1 MSSHSVHS
9 LNDLSHLAAQIRAGE
24 RRALA
29 QAITLIESERTDH
42 RQKANELIELL
53 LKQSAD
59 RASKSNL
66 NSSLRIGITGPPGA
80 GKSSF
85 IEKFGL
91 YALAQG
97 HKLGVVAI
105 DPSLWGSGGSILG
118 DKTRMELLAREA
130 NAFIRPSPA
139 RGNLGGVTRHT
150 NEMIVLLE
158 AAGFDWII
166 IETVGVGQSEM
177 AVADV
182 SDCLVL
188 ILPPAAGDE
197 LQGIKGGI
205 LERADVI
212 LINKADG
219 DLLAAAETTLSDY
232 QAALRLLMARN
243 RHRRCDIMTVSA
255 LSGKN
260 LPETYEL
267 IVDFNRQ
274 ATQFGTKSTRRAA
287 QAGAIFDQE
296 LNASWREI
304 LLRDNARLE
313 LYQRARAKVEN
324 GLTTPAQAVQL
335 LIEQWLA

>member
-1 MSSHSVHS
+1 MPPRSVQS
-9 LNDLSHLAAQIRAGE
+9 LNDPTQLAAQICTE
-24 RRALA
+24 NRRALA
-29 QAITLIESERTDH
+29 QAITLIESERPDH
-42 RQKANELIELL
+42 RQKANDLIDIL
-53 LKQSAD
+53 LKPEAA
-59 RASKSNL
+59 RAGNPSN
-66 NSSLRIGITGPPGA
+66 SMRIGITGPPGA

-118 DKTRMELLAREA
+118 DKTRMELLSREA
-130 NAFIRPSPA
+130 NAFIRPSPT

-150 NEMIVLLE
+150 SEMIVLME
-158 AAGFDWII
+158 AAGFDCII

-205 LERADVI
+205 LERADAI

-232 QAALRLLMARN
+232 QAAMRLLMARN
-243 RHRRCDIMTVSA
+243 RHRRCEIMTVSA
-255 LSGKN
+255 LTGKN
-260 LPETYEL
+260 LAKTYEF
-267 IVDFNRQ
+267 IIEFNRQ
-274 ATQFGTKSTRRAA
+274 ATQSGTKSARRAA

-296 LNASWREI
+296 LNAIWREAV
-304 LLRDNARLE
+304 LRDPARVA
-313 LYQRARAKVEN
+313 LYHQARANVEN
-324 GLTTPAQAVQL
+324 GLSTPAQAAQL
-335 LIEQWLA
+335 LIEQLLA

>member
-1 MSSHSVHS
+1 MNIVE
-9 LNDLSHLAAQIRAGE
+9 LSQLAAQIGAGN

-29 QAITLIESERTDH
+29 QAITLIESERSDH
-42 RQKANELIELL
+42 RQKANDLIDLL
-53 LKQSAD
+53 LKPEARRGSPPT
-59 RASKSNL
+59 
-66 NSSLRIGITGPPGA
+66 SLRIGITGPPGA

-118 DKTRMELLAREA
+118 DKTRMELLSRED

-150 NEMIVLLE
+150 SEMIVLME

-197 LQGIKGGI
+197 LQGIKGGV
-205 LERADVI
+205 LERADAI

-219 DLLAAAETTLSDY
+219 DLKAAAETTLSDY
-232 QAALRLLMARN
+232 QAAMRLLMARN
-243 RHRRCDIMTVSA
+243 SNRHCEIMTVSA
-255 LSGKN
+255 LTGKN
-260 LPETYEL
+260 LAETYEF
-267 IVDFNRQ
+267 IVEFNRQ
-274 ATQFGTKSTRRAA
+274 TTQSGTKSARRAA

-296 LNASWREI
+296 LNASWRDA
-304 LLRDNARLE
+304 LLRDPVRWE
-313 LYQRARAKVEN
+313 IYHQARAKVEN
-324 GLTTPAQAVQL
+324 GLTTPSQAAQM
-335 LIEQWLA
+335 LIEQLLA